1 MVSDRTL
8 KAISIIFYPTNI
20 AIPFIVVFSLGNIFE
35 MMLAFIF
42 ISIIP
47 FFLTAHYAK
56 KRNINI
62 DIFEQDKR
70 HIPFIMSLASF
81 ALGVLVFKYLNSP
94 LLYTLCLA
102 CLNIAIAFLVIN
114 TKWKIS
120 VHSAGIAGAAT
131 YASYV
136 FGWIATPL
144 FLLVPFI
151 GWVRYKV
158 DAHDLYQ
165 IIGGITVSIVISFLT
180 FSAFYPV

>member
-1 MVSDRTL
+1 MVSDRTF

-20 AIPFIVVFSLGNIFE
+20 AIPIIIAFSFSNVFEII
-35 MMLAFIF
+35 LATVF

-70 HIPFIMSLASF
+70 HVPFIMSLASF
-81 ALGVLVFKYLNSP
+81 ALGVLVFRYLNSP

-102 CLNIAIAFLVIN
+102 YLNIAIALLVIN

-120 VHSAGIAGAAT
+120 VHAAGVAGVATFAT
-131 YASYV
+131 YI
-136 FGWIATPL
+136 FGWIAAPL
-144 FLLVPFI
+144 FILVPFM
-151 GWVRYKV
+151 GWVRYKMN
-158 DAHDLYQ
+158 AHDLYQ

-180 FSAFYPV
+180 FSAFYPI